1 MSSFIHRHQAL
12 LVSSMSCIVSCLAIG
27 IISKVFVQPAQSA
40 AFEKTAQLHPSTE
53 PIEMSSVAKETA
65 TSGAK
70 AHTQVQEFRQHDEN
84 SKEQSIW
91 TTMATWL
98 LEAEY
103 RHRTVLNKGTV
114 KMNVNSPGSD
124 SSDKRPSENVD
135 QLQEVDPGMFFA
147 LKEKALEEKKRALQE
162 QVNYSEPTNPA
173 DHIAKPL
180 FTNDWLPPAWFPAET
195 AHELWALENVDL
207 PAKHSKGPKLYSR
220 AAIIFDVDSGEVLWE
235 KNADARRSVASL
247 TKLHSALTMMAYQG
261 PHLHD
266 SWNTLDETHCLSK
279 TISPNIRGAITKFSP
294 DSCTTGW
301 DLLGASLLV
310 SDNGAAMALA
320 DVSGVDHS
328 LFVDK
333 MNTVATELGMNNSEF
348 ADLGGFNDEN
358 ISTAR
363 DVLKMTLA
371 SAFHPTISL
380 VSSAKSWEVRYSKER
395 SKTIGS
401 TNKAH
406 RKGLEFLIAKTGY
419 TDTARHGFTAVYR
432 QKGRTIGFTV
442 LGAWFSH
449 RRWKD
454 VAAVIDW
461 TKNKS

>member
-1 MSSFIHRHQAL
+1 
-12 LVSSMSCIVSCLAIG
+12 MSCIVSCLAIG
-27 IISKVFVQPAQSA
+27 IISKVIVQPAQSA
-40 AFEKTAQLHPSTE
+40 AIVKAELQSAESIQMDSLAKVNAVTSTTEKSGRHSDLSHKEESPS
-53 PIEMSSVAKETA
+53 
-65 TSGAK
+65 
-70 AHTQVQEFRQHDEN
+70 D
-84 SKEQSIW
+84 QSIW
-91 TTMATWL
+91 STMANWL
-98 LEAEY
+98 LTTEHEHRSVHKTSAAQMSEA
-103 RHRTVLNKGTV
+103 VLPGA
-114 KMNVNSPGSD
+114 SPSTT
-124 SSDKRPSENVD
+124 D
-135 QLQEVDPGMFFA
+135 QLQEIDPAVLFA
-147 LKEKALEEKKRALQE
+147 LKEKALKEKKHAIQE
-162 QVNYSEPTNPA
+162 QARTTDPVNPQ

-180 FTNDWLPPAWFPAET
+180 FTSDWLPPAWFPEET
-195 AHELWALENVDL
+195 AHELWALENVSL

-220 AAIIFDVDSGEVLWE
+220 AAIIFDVDTGEVLWE

-247 TKLHSALTMMAYQG
+247 TKLHSALTMMAYHG

-266 SWNTLDETHCLSK
+266 SWNALDELYCLSK
-279 TISPNIRGAITKFSP
+279 TISPNIRGAITKFRP

-333 MNTVATELGMNNSEF
+333 MNTVATELGMSNSEF

-371 SAFHPTISL
+371 SAFHPTVSL
-380 VSSAKSWEVRYSKER
+380 VGSSKSWDVQYSDTR
-395 SKTIGS
+395 SKTVGS
-401 TNKAH
+401 TNKAQ
-406 RKGLEFLIAKTGY
+406 RRGIEFLVAKTGY

>member
-1 MSSFIHRHQAL
+1 
-12 LVSSMSCIVSCLAIG
+12 
-27 IISKVFVQPAQSA
+27 
-40 AFEKTAQLHPSTE
+40 
-53 PIEMSSVAKETA
+53 
-65 TSGAK
+65 
-70 AHTQVQEFRQHDEN
+70 
-84 SKEQSIW
+84 
-91 TTMATWL
+91 
-98 LEAEY
+98 
-103 RHRTVLNKGTV
+103 
-114 KMNVNSPGSD
+114 
-124 SSDKRPSENVD
+124 
-135 QLQEVDPGMFFA
+135 
-147 LKEKALEEKKRALQE
+147 
-162 QVNYSEPTNPA
+162 
-173 DHIAKPL
+173 
-180 FTNDWLPPAWFPAET
+180 
-195 AHELWALENVDL
+195 
-207 PAKHSKGPKLYSR
+207 
-220 AAIIFDVDSGEVLWE
+220 
-235 KNADARRSVASL
+235 
-247 TKLHSALTMMAYQG
+247 MMAYQG

-266 SWNTLDETHCLSK
+266 SWNALDEVHCLSH

-333 MNTVATELGMNNSEF
+333 MNTVATELGMSNSEF

-371 SAFHPTISL
+371 SAFHPTLSL
-380 VSSAKSWEVRYSKER
+380 VGSSKSWDVQYSEER
-395 SKTIGS
+395 SKTVGS

-406 RKGLEFLIAKTGY
+406 RRGLEFLVAKTGY